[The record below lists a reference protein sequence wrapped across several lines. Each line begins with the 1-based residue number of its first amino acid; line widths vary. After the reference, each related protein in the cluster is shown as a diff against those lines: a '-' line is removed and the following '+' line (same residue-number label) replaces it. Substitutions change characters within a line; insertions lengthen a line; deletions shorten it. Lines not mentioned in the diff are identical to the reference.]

1 MSDRRRAEREHP
13 TLQQL
18 GFRTKDCRAKDVQS
32 KLITHRSTNRATPLE
47 RCGVFRPNP
56 RAAQL
61 LERIGHLVC
70 AEATKPSSGETES
83 AAAPIIVRVHS
94 PWNYTRARQQ
104 LFVDDSHASA
114 WSLSSSLTSDC
125 FYIQAFKAKR
135 GWRDPTDCTACD
147 RTLRSE
153 SAHPVETRPPM
164 RNALTPS
171 APSLADWS
179 ERVTVASHRV
189 RASVQATSPLPRP
202 RRRQSAAAA
211 AVVRA
216 LLLHDLLR
224 VCRPLST
231 TPASTKACGA
241 LFRSGTHCAVSGF
254 KLEEGD
260 RTPDSVTGLV
270 DGGWER
276 RQMDRRSL
284 TL

>member
-1 MSDRRRAEREHP
+1 MSDRRRAEREYP

-18 GFRTKDCRAKDVQS
+18 GFRAKDCRAKDVQS
-32 KLITHRSTNRATPLE
+32 KLITHRSKPNRATPLE

-94 PWNYTRARQQ
+94 PSNYTRARK

-114 WSLSSSLTSDC
+114 WSLSASSAALVSSSFYDC

-135 GWRDPTDCTACD
+135 GWRDPKDCTACD
-147 RTLRSE
+147 RALRSE

-164 RNALTPS
+164 RNSLTPS

-179 ERVTVASHRV
+179 ESPETVASHRV
-189 RASVQATSPLPRP
+189 RASVQATLPRP

-211 AVVRA
+211 AVVRS
-216 LLLHDLLR
+216 LLLHDLLQ

-231 TPASTKACGA
+231 TLASTKACGA
-241 LFRSGTHCAVSGF
+241 LFRSGTHCGF
-254 KLEEGD
+254 
-260 RTPDSVTGLV
+260 RF
-270 DGGWER
+270 
-276 RQMDRRSL
+276 QA
-284 TL
+284 